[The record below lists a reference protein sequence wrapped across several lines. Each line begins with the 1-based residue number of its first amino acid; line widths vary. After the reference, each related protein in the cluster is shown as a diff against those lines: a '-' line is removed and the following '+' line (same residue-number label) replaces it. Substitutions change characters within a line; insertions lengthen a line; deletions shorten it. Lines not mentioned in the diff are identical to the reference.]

1 MADII
6 VGEKV
11 INKFG
16 AKGVI
21 ISFDDKYIEVDFH
34 TRFAKLQLDAFEKG
48 FLRYENTD
56 IQNEINEKNQ
66 QVKKEKD
73 AVAEAKRL
81 ALKQARDACK
91 KMESEAPPGVK
102 FNSVSVRLDPVQI
115 KFGSARIKHRDLI
128 QDIFNDCD
136 KDSVAFSDHFHPVMK
151 YIAPLYSYPDWTY
164 LRSRFCVGIL
174 TEYRDIYVLRVF
186 SRNDDYTP
194 GMYGGFT
201 VTNSDT
207 TEVMRIFSIEGEFYC
222 FSKNFTCAGGIS
234 RNSTSYDYW
243 HRSTSID
250 HVSLDEVIRACDCK
264 YLNDYIYE
272 KEVNCRG
279 YAKLLMAA
287 LHSNKAEIVFKNRVF
302 SAVDDIEDIAAYL
315 EEFSSKQIDFASK
328 NNVINTLPFIKRNG
342 FFDAEI
348 LSTVEMLMKKDR
360 GARSVY
366 ENLVLIFN
374 QREFDISALDRRLI
388 GFLRKFDQDDPFN
401 PVLYG
406 DYVEQLIAHPDVTVD
421 SIFAKDYL
429 ERHYEMMKE
438 KDVQYSAYENN
449 EYSRIAQE
457 LSWIDREENGYYI
470 IVPKTISDFK
480 YEGQM
485 QHNCVYT
492 NRYYSHVIG
501 RKSIIVFLREQKNV
515 SFVTIEFG
523 YRTFSVRQ
531 AYKKFNQRV
540 DDRLYKFIVEL
551 GKQLKLEMLAME

>member
-48 FLRYENTD
+48 FLRYENPD
-56 IQNEINEKNQ
+56 IQEKIDE
-66 QVKKEKD
+66 KKEQEKREKELI
-73 AVAEAKRL
+73 AEKRRL
-81 ALKQARDACK
+81 ILMQVNAMRE
-91 KMESEAPPGVK
+91 KMKSEAPPGVK
-102 FNSVSVRLDPVQI
+102 FSSVNVSLDPI
-115 KFGSARIKHRDLI
+115 EIRFDTSLIKHRDLI
-128 QDIFNDCD
+128 QGIFNECD
-136 KDSVAFSDHFHPVMK
+136 KDTAVFFDHFHPVINYTLPA
-151 YIAPLYSYPDWTY
+151 YIGWRGSIG
-164 LRSRFCVGIL
+164 RFYAGIL
-174 TEYRDIYVLRVF
+174 TVYLNTYVLRVF
-186 SRNDDYTP
+186 SRTDHYSP
-194 GMYGGFT
+194 GMYGGLT

-207 TEVMRIFSIEGEFYC
+207 TEIMRVLGIEGEIYC
-222 FSKNFTCAGGIS
+222 ISKNSAFAVGI
-234 RNSTSYDYW
+234 RKNSTSSDYW
-243 HRSTSID
+243 HQSTLIY
-250 HVSLDEVIRACDCK
+250 HINLDEVIRACDCK

-272 KEVNCRG
+272 KEVNCRS
-279 YAKLLMAA
+279 YVRLFMAA
-287 LHSNKAEIVFKNRVF
+287 LCSNKAEIVFKNRAF
-302 SAVDDIEDIAAYL
+302 SAVDNIVNIAAYL
-315 EEFSSKQIDFASK
+315 EEFSPKQIDFASK
-328 NNVINTLPFIKRNG
+328 NQVINTLPFIKRNG

-348 LSTVEMLMKKDR
+348 LATVEMLMKKDR

-438 KDVQYSAYENN
+438 KDVQCSAYENN

-492 NRYYSHVIG
+492 NRYYRDVIG

-540 DDRLYKFIVEL
+540 DDQLYKFIVEL